1 MGNGMP
7 RRTSSDYRT
16 ELQELDGEDRLRA
29 AARIMH
35 DSPDLDLVRTAIS
48 ILGAEE
54 SPTWRDDLI
63 AKFAWCEAQPIRR
76 DGGGYI
82 RAALVRALR
91 PISDPSDAALFQQAM
106 SAYEIDGAM
115 ELCGDLRAVGLLA
128 MNDIDPDLAANW
140 AARLMLDPQVT
151 FSGDPATTAIKL
163 LASHANLAP
172 VFGMVS
178 WGQARNDV
186 LAEGLRNL
194 TELHADLLP
203 MLVDR
208 YIENEDEQIILG
220 LFDLL
225 LGHATR
231 DRWAAEIERWFR
243 TTTVMDLY
251 GIVAVQVVASRSE
264 VLITMLQQL
273 RDLEVDGMRRQMLN
287 EALALV

>member
-1 MGNGMP
+1 MP
-7 RRTSSDYRT
+7 RRTSHDDRV
-16 ELQELDGEDRLRA
+16 ELQHLEGEARLLA
-29 AARIMH
+29 AVRIMH
-35 DSPDLDLVRTAIS
+35 QSHDLDVVRTAIGL
-48 ILGAEE
+48 LGEAE
-54 SPTWRDDLI
+54 SPAWRDELI
-63 AKFAWCEAQPIRR
+63 GKYTWCEEQPVRR

-82 RAALVRALR
+82 RAAIVRALR
-91 PISDPSDAALFQQAM
+91 PVSDPSDSALFQRAM
-106 SAYEIDGAM
+106 NSYEIDGAM

-151 FSGDPATTAIKL
+151 FSGDPATTAIRL

-172 VFGMVS
+172 IFGMVS
-178 WGQARNDV
+178 WGSGRADV

-208 YIENEDEQIILG
+208 YFDNEDEQIILG

-231 DRWAAEIERWFR
+231 DMWCEEIERWFR

-251 GIVAVQVVASRSE
+251 GIVAMQVVASRSE
-264 VLITMLQQL
+264 ALITMLRGL
-273 RDLEVDGMRRQMLN
+273 REIEVDPLRRGMLDQ
-287 EALALV
+287 ALSLA